1 MVTLAWI
8 ENEIEKSLQ
17 EGNTPQNIYDLS
29 ALITVRGY
37 LRALAEQEVEEAKP
51 ATSAPAVRISDYCA
65 DRDKVPT
72 IDQVEQAL
80 SSVAVNTPEERERA
94 KDCRTWAKII
104 RREV

>member
-37 LRALAEQEVEEAKP
+37 LRALAEQEAEEAKP
-51 ATSAPAVRISDYCA
+51 AASAPSVRISDYCA
-65 DRDKVPT
+65 DLDKVPT

-80 SSVAVNTPEERERA
+80 SSVAVNTAEERERA
-94 KDCRTWAKII
+94 KDCQTWAKII

>member
-65 DRDKVPT
+65 DLDAAGGLG
-72 IDQVEQAL
+72 DQFRFYAR
-80 SSVAVNTPEERERA
+80 TPG
-94 KDCRTWAKII
+94 D
-104 RREV
+104 RRGA

>member
-8 ENEIEKSLQ
+8 ESEIEKSLQ
-17 EGNTPQNIYDLS
+17 GGNSAQNIYDLS

-37 LRALAEQEVEEAKP
+37 LRALAGQETKEVKP
-51 ATSAPAVRISDYCA
+51 AAVAPAVRISDYCA
-65 DRDKVPT
+65 DLDKVPT

-94 KDCRTWAKII
+94 KDCQTWAKII
-104 RREV
+104 RREA